1 MSTYLSK
8 NEEIDLSWIPSFT
21 IDFSKSNEKL
31 CCYEDE
37 NVDDDYCNLNINFV
51 SGKNISFYINK
62 NEKLFNVKRLILK
75 FINKYN
81 KNNKNNDNTLVQLF
95 DIDFVDDDGNKFT
108 NLNISINDICENIL
122 CIIQLTKYD
131 YDGPDYISYLTSR
144 LIHCQCTYCTDYDDP
159 RPFAPLCTIDS
170 VGIKCSMCAR
180 GIIIPEIELDLEN
193 LPEEI
198 PQHIKATDV
207 EWFDF
212 RDRMKAHIK
221 K

>member
-1 MSTYLSK
+1 MSTYSSK

-37 NVDDDYCNLNINFV
+37 NVDDYYNLNINFV

-81 KNNKNNDNTLVQLF
+81 KNHDDRLIRLF
-95 DIDFVDDDGNKFT
+95 DIHFIDNGIRLT
-108 NLNISINDICENIL
+108 NLNIPINDICENIL
-122 CIIQLTKYD
+122 CIVQLTKYD
-131 YDGPDYISYLTSR
+131 YDDTDYISYLSSR

-180 GIIIPEIELDLEN
+180 GIIIPEIELDLDN

-212 RDRMKAHIK
+212 RDRIKAHIK
-221 K
+221 NNLF